1 MQVISEWSRESPRLP
16 PGRQGTAGST
26 QQCTHRPPGALEG
39 QPRMRASSRAPAG
52 SSTGRGQAEQPSTTR
67 RQPGTWPARSPF
79 VGLRSQDGSGAGLKI
94 AARGGDPDG
103 ACSRPRAPR
112 TSVSEVTEAPVSPPR
127 GLCLV
132 ARGREGPQVS
142 PRSHPKNG
150 SRDVV
155 YFPATESSSTLGPGH
170 PGQAIGLVCVV
181 HQNSSDERGAPPAK
195 S

>member
-52 SSTGRGQAEQPSTTR
+52 SSTGRGRAEQPSTTR

-150 SRDVV
+150 SRAW
-155 YFPATESSSTLGPGH
+155 YTFQQQNPAARWGPATQDRPS
-170 PGQAIGLVCVV
+170 GLSV
-181 HQNSSDERGAPPAK
+181 
-195 S
+195 